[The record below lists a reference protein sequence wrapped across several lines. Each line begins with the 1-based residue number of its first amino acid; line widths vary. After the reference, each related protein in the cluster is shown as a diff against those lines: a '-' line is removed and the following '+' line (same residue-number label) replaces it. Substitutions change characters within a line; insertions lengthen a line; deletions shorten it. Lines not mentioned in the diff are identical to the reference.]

1 MDPELFFH
9 QVAER
14 QELMDVDGTRQLHFN
29 WQAKVWRYLSHDCEE
44 DEFQEEE
51 TDEVSSLLL
60 LGEIHN
66 L

>member
-1 MDPELFFH
+1 
-9 QVAER
+9 
-14 QELMDVDGTRQLHFN
+14 MDVDGTRQLHFN

-66 L
+66 S